1 MPPEFP
7 LRPHKEFSK
16 DLFPDTHVNPPAPM
30 SVDRL
35 PMAKD
40 GQRSPATALPESVEN
55 RSQTTKISI
64 GVYRPP
70 YLALVFLLRHQINFL
85 RPWLEDSPLRVR

>member
-1 MPPEFP
+1 
-7 LRPHKEFSK
+7 
-16 DLFPDTHVNPPAPM
+16 M

-55 RSQTTKISI
+55 RSQNDQDIHRGST
-64 GVYRPP
+64 
-70 YLALVFLLRHQINFL
+70 ALLT
-85 RPWLEDSPLRVR
+85 